1 MAYNGRKQ
9 ISFRTPSVMHYSL
22 LLLTKESQ
30 IQNQSKDCVT
40 MCSVTCYVTPCQR
53 TTPGQCYIK
62 KPKSLMLQCLFFNKH
77 NSFHAV
83 LIFPLTLRKL
93 IQRHFCSTRNIKS
106 TQHTAL
112 NLTAR
117 QFNETPKLNCYNW
130 KRNCG
135 MKLPQCFSF
144 RAEKKKQ
151 SNETK
156 RDQSGEQRKNVNQN
170 FLRKNFF

>member
-1 MAYNGRKQ
+1 
-9 ISFRTPSVMHYSL
+9 
-22 LLLTKESQ
+22 
-30 IQNQSKDCVT
+30 
-40 MCSVTCYVTPCQR
+40 
-53 TTPGQCYIK
+53 
-62 KPKSLMLQCLFFNKH
+62 MLQCLFFNKH

-144 RAEKKKQ
+144 RATREKPPVVFTLGDEEYEQ
-151 SNETK
+151 EEYIETDNSMVGLIK
-156 RDQSGEQRKNVNQN
+156 TRVSSLLEPEGNVSKWLSGFNKSD
-170 FLRKNFF
+170 KSDIT

>member
-1 MAYNGRKQ
+1 
-9 ISFRTPSVMHYSL
+9 
-22 LLLTKESQ
+22 
-30 IQNQSKDCVT
+30 
-40 MCSVTCYVTPCQR
+40 
-53 TTPGQCYIK
+53 
-62 KPKSLMLQCLFFNKH
+62 MLQCLFFNKH

-144 RAEKKKQ
+144 RAEKKKNNQ
-151 SNETK
+151 TK
-156 RDQSGEQRKNVNQN
+156 RKETRVESKEKM
-170 FLRKNFF
+170 

>member
-1 MAYNGRKQ
+1 
-9 ISFRTPSVMHYSL
+9 
-22 LLLTKESQ
+22 
-30 IQNQSKDCVT
+30 
-40 MCSVTCYVTPCQR
+40 
-53 TTPGQCYIK
+53 
-62 KPKSLMLQCLFFNKH
+62 MLQCLFFNNH

-135 MKLPQCFSF
+135 MKLPQCFSY
-144 RAEKKKQ
+144 RAEKKKTIKR
-151 SNETK
+151 NEKRLEWRAKKKCKPKFFKKKLFLIVCFLNKTRTYYRFDSVTK
-156 RDQSGEQRKNVNQN
+156 TR
-170 FLRKNFF
+170 L

>member
-1 MAYNGRKQ
+1 
-9 ISFRTPSVMHYSL
+9 
-22 LLLTKESQ
+22 
-30 IQNQSKDCVT
+30 
-40 MCSVTCYVTPCQR
+40 
-53 TTPGQCYIK
+53 
-62 KPKSLMLQCLFFNKH
+62 MLQCLFFNKH

-144 RAEKKKQ
+144 RAEKKKTIKR
-151 SNETK
+151 NEKRLEWRAKKKCKPKFFKKKLFWSFAFWTK
-156 RDQSGEQRKNVNQN
+156 QGLTTNLIQLRRQDCNVKQTSRHRIDNN
-170 FLRKNFF
+170 